1 MDDGARH
8 RYGADM
14 IRRGGSILLVALLVV
29 ACTGGGTTSSS
40 APPNPGSGGTLELGM
55 TGTPFSDLDPQN
67 EWFFATWEL
76 FRCCLLRTLM
86 SYDGTSGVT
95 GAEPKPDL
103 AAAPPDVSTDGLTWT
118 FHLRPDLH
126 YGPPLQDV
134 QITSPDFERALLRAG
149 DPTTSS
155 ASLSSA
161 YLANIDGFTRYM
173 DGKAD
178 SISGVETPDPLTL
191 RIHELRPDTTL
202 LYDLALATTAPI
214 PPSPSDP
221 SARYGVA
228 TGHDRSSDPSRS
240 GGYGL
245 FLVSSGPYMIEGEDE
260 VDFTKP
266 PDQQIA
272 PSGFHPWKITS
283 DYETVGFG
291 SLTLVRN
298 PSWNP
303 GVDPLRAALPDR
315 IVIHGGSSAS
325 LFRQVGTG
333 RLAMVFDETPPPAML
348 RHDLKDPSLRPFV
361 QSVDTGNLVM
371 ADFILTQPPFD
382 DLSVRLAVADALDRR
397 GMLGPIRDGYGFGG
411 TVLANHYA
419 SDSSEEGLAA
429 GWDPFVGAGGAA
441 DIAAARH
448 EMARSRYASGGRCA
462 DPVCRVVTV
471 FVQPNMGSVAPTIAH
486 SLSSI
491 GIEAKVEVRDDFYD
505 VCNDPPPSA
514 HVGMCVGDGWFPD
527 YPSVGNLIVTNF
539 GGPTVTAPY
548 GITQMGA
555 TPGELA
561 KLGSPVRSVPSVARE
576 IVACDQE
583 IGPAGIACWTRLD
596 QYLVTQVM
604 PAVPLAFGQTIRL
617 TSPSVVAFSWDLS
630 LQTPALDRLA
640 VAPSS

>member
-1 MDDGARH
+1 
-8 RYGADM
+8 M
-14 IRRGGSILLVALLVV
+14 IRRGGSLLLVAFLFV
-29 ACTGGGTTSSS
+29 ACTSGGTKGSS

-55 TGTPFSDLDPQN
+55 TGTPLFDLDPQN

-95 GAEPKPDL
+95 GVEPKPDL

-134 QITSPDFERALLRAG
+134 QITSADFVRALLRAG
-149 DPTTSS
+149 DPSTSN
-155 ASLSSA
+155 AGLSSS

-191 RIHELRPDTTL
+191 RIHEVRPDTTL
-202 LYDLALATTAPI
+202 PYDMALATTAPI

-221 SARYGVA
+221 AAPYGVA
-228 TGHDRSSDPSRS
+228 TGHDRSSDPSKT

-245 FLVSSGPYMIEGEDE
+245 FLVSSGPYMIEGEDA

-266 PDQQIA
+266 PEQQTPA
-272 PSGFHPWKITS
+272 SGFRPWKITS
-283 DYETVGFG
+283 DYRTVGFG

-303 GVDPLRAALPDR
+303 GIDPLRAALPDR
-315 IVIHGGSSAS
+315 IVIHGGSTAS
-325 LFRQVGTG
+325 LFGQVSAG
-333 RLAMVFDETPPPAML
+333 RLAMVFDDTPPRAML
-348 RHDLKDPSLRPFV
+348 DHDLSDPSLRPFV
-361 QSVDTGNLVM
+361 QSVDTGNLIM
-371 ADFILTQPPFD
+371 ADFLLTQPPFD
-382 DLSVRLAVADALDRR
+382 DLAVRLAVADALDRR
-397 GMLGPIRDGYGFGG
+397 SMLGSIRDGYGFGG
-411 TVLANHYA
+411 AVLANHYA

-429 GWDPFVGAGGAA
+429 GWDPFVGAGGAS
-441 DIAAARH
+441 DIEAARR
-448 EMARSRYASGGRCA
+448 EMARSRYATGGRCS
-462 DPVCRVVTV
+462 DPVCRAVTV
-471 FVQPNMGSVAPTIAH
+471 LVHPNIGSVAPTIARN
-486 SLSSI
+486 LAAI
-491 GIEAKVEVRDDFYD
+491 GIQAKVEVPDDFYGE
-505 VCNDPPPSA
+505 CNDPPPSL
-514 HVGMCVGDGWFPD
+514 HVGICVGDGWFPD

-548 GITQMGA
+548 GITHMGA
-555 TPGELA
+555 TPSDLA
-561 KLGSPVRSVPSVARE
+561 KLGSPVRSVPSVAPE
-576 IVACDQE
+576 IIACNQDV
-583 IGPAGIACWTRLD
+583 GPTGIACWTRLD

-617 TSPSVVAFSWDLS
+617 TSPSVGAFSWDLA
-630 LQTPALDRLA
+630 LQQPSVDRLA
-640 VAPSS
+640 VAPSG